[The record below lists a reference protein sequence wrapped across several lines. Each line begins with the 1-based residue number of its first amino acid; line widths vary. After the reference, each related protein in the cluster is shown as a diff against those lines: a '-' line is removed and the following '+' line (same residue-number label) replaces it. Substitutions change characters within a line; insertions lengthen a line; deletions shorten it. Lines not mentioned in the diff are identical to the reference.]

1 MDMENNMTKVMIQID
16 GETIEANADQVAYIE
31 EWKAEVAAEKAVK
44 EQELAANAEGKSALL
59 DKLGITADEAKLL
72 LS

>member
-16 GETIEANADQVAYIE
+16 GETIEANAQQVAYIE
-31 EWKAEVAAEKAVK
+31 SWKEDIANEKAAKDKAADDKAAERQAVY
-44 EQELAANAEGKSALL
+44 A
-59 DKLGITADEAKLL
+59 KLGITADEAKLL

>member
-16 GETIEANADQVAYIE
+16 GETIEANAEQVAYIE

-44 EQELAANAEGKSALL
+44 EQELAANAEAKSALL
-59 DKLGITADEAKLL
+59 AKLGITDEEAKLL
-72 LS
+72 LQ